1 MRHWNTP
8 RVYFPF
14 FSFDPF
20 ASHPDNLSRQ
30 YMLSSVAD
38 RLITQCGNE
47 VGNSLTFET
56 LAELT
61 RHLQVMGDYA
71 MH

>member
-1 MRHWNTP
+1 
-8 RVYFPF
+8 
-14 FSFDPF
+14 
-20 ASHPDNLSRQ
+20 
-30 YMLSSVAD
+30 MLSSVAD